1 MTVNFEEI
9 TLWVLAFG
17 VPALIVLL
25 NALAKPFIE
34 WIQTKTPFGVLVTE
48 EAARK
53 VLQEAINYGIG
64 YATQK
69 LKESNLEVKFDNAF
83 IGVVL
88 QYVVERTPDALEQF
102 GITPT
107 ALEAMVKARLGLLAP
122 ETANLPIK

>member
-1 MTVNFEEI
+1 MTVNFNDI
-9 TLWVLAFG
+9 AVWILAFG
-17 VPALIVLL
+17 VPALLVVL
-25 NALAKPFIE
+25 NALAKPVIE
-34 WIQTKTPFGVLVTE
+34 WLQTKTPFGVLVTE

-53 VLQEAINYGIG
+53 VLQECINYGIG

-83 IGVVL
+83 IGTVL

-122 ETANLPIK
+122 EVAGK